1 VTRWNWSYSLTVEVA
16 LFGLLIGIF
25 IAIIGLMVHQKFQ
38 TSPAKRLFPEA
49 EARTP
54 TEKVRQEIISAQMAK
69 KLKNILGF
77 TKDPLKAKEL
87 KQKLVRAGYY
97 GERAITNFVIFKVV
111 SPILLP
117 LLMVPLLLNLKVSGA
132 LKPLL
137 MYAPI
142 ILGFY
147 LPNLVVNHQIQ
158 ARQKNIN
165 EGLPDALDLLVV
177 CVEAGLGLNA
187 AIKRVA
193 DDCKVNNP
201 VLSQEFTVLN
211 LEILA
216 GLDRE
221 QALRNLAER
230 TGVEDLSTL
239 CAILIQAD
247 RFGTSIATALRVQSD
262 TLRTTRRQRLEEKA
276 AQTAVKLIFP
286 LLLFIFPALMVVILG
301 PAIIQVMET
310 LIKK

>member
-1 VTRWNWSYSLTVEVA
+1 MV
-16 LFGLLIGIF
+16 GL
-25 IAIIGLMVHQKFQ
+25 AVHQKFQ
-38 TSPAKRLFPEA
+38 TSPARRLFPEA
-49 EARTP
+49 PTQTP
-54 TEKVRQEIISAQMAK
+54 SEKIRREIISAQFAK
-69 KLKNILGF
+69 KLKDILGF
-77 TKDPLKAKEL
+77 TKDPLKAQEL
-87 KQKLVRAGYY
+87 KQKLVRAGHY
-97 GERAITNFVIFKVV
+97 GERAMIIFVIFKVA

-117 LLMVPLLLNLKVSGA
+117 LLTIPLIWNFQVSGA
-132 LKPLL
+132 MKPLL

-147 LPNLVVNHQIQ
+147 LPNLVLKHQIQ
-158 ARQKNIN
+158 GRQKKIN

-187 AIKRVA
+187 AMKRVA

-201 VLSQEFTVLN
+201 ILSHEFYVLN

-262 TLRTTRRQRLEEKA
+262 TLRTNRRQKLEEKA
-276 AQTAVKLIFP
+276 AETPVKLVFP
-286 LLLFIFPALMVVILG
+286 LILFILPALMVVIIG
-301 PAIIQVMET
+301 PAAIQVMEN
-310 LIKK
+310 LMKK

>member
-262 TLRTTRRQRLEEKA
+262 TLRTTRRQKLEEKA

-286 LLLFIFPALMVVILG
+286 LLLFIFPALMVVIIG

-310 LIKK
+310 MIKK

>member
-1 VTRWNWSYSLTVEVA
+1 VTIEVA

-25 IAIIGLMVHQKFQ
+25 IGLVGLIVHQKFQ

-49 EARTP
+49 EAPTP
-54 TEKVRQEIISAQMAK
+54 SEKVRQEIISAQMAK
-69 KLKNILGF
+69 KLKDVLGF

-97 GERAITNFVIFKVV
+97 GERAITNFVIFKVA

-117 LLMVPLLLNLKVSGA
+117 LLMIPVLLNIKVSGA
-132 LKPLL
+132 IKALL

-147 LPNLVVNHQIQ
+147 LPNLVINHQIQ
-158 ARQKNIN
+158 ARQKKIN

-201 VLSQEFTVLN
+201 VLSQEFTMLN

-221 QALRNLAER
+221 QALRNLADR
-230 TGVEDLSTL
+230 TGVEDLNTL

-262 TLRTTRRQRLEEKA
+262 TLRTTRRQKLEEKA

-286 LLLFIFPALMVVILG
+286 LLLFIFPALMLVILG